1 VELKKSR
8 KLVNLYL
15 KSIVLFLFLF
25 SPFSH
30 LSFAKDSLSSKQPS
44 LYVKNSKSLKV
55 RSLKAI
61 VVNQNTGEVIYEKN
75 ADVRASIASLTK
87 LMTAM
92 VVLDSG
98 LDLNKEIKLTK
109 ADIDRVKRTTSRLP
123 IGTKL
128 TKYEL
133 LKAALIS
140 SDNRAAFALSR
151 SYPSGRK
158 GFINAMNVKAI
169 QLGMQNS
176 QFRDP
181 TGLDKRNISTA
192 KDLLKLVRAAYQY
205 SVIRDLTTTPSESI
219 KIGRKRNSIGFNN
232 TNPLVRKGVWDI
244 GLSKTGFIRE
254 SGRCLV
260 LQTII
265 NDEPIIIVL
274 LNSYGKLT
282 RFADVKRIRNWMNKL
297 NKKAT

>member
-1 VELKKSR
+1 M
-8 KLVNLYL
+8 NLYIR
-15 KSIVLFLFLF
+15 SILLAIFLFL
-25 SPFSH
+25 PFINST
-30 LSFAKDSLSSKQPS
+30 FAKDLSHSKSPS

-55 RSLKAI
+55 RSSKAI
-61 VVNQNTGEVIYEKN
+61 VVNQNTGEIIYQKN
-75 ADVRASIASLTK
+75 ADIKASIASLTK

-98 LDLNKEIKLTK
+98 LDLNKKITITK

-128 TKYEL
+128 SRYEL
-133 LKAALIS
+133 LKVALIS

-169 QLGMQNS
+169 QLDMQKS
-176 QFRDP
+176 QFQDP

-192 KDLLKLVRAAYQY
+192 KDLLKLVRAAYEY
-205 SVIRDLTTTPSESI
+205 SVIRDLTTTASENI
-219 KIGRKRNSIGFNN
+219 KVGKRKNSVGFNN
-232 TNPLVRKGVWDI
+232 TNPLVRKGLWDI

-260 LQTII
+260 LQTVI
-265 NDEPIIIVL
+265 NNEPIIIVL

-282 RFADVKRIRNWMNKL
+282 RFADVKRIKNWMNKI
-297 NKKAT
+297 NKKRS

>member
-1 VELKKSR
+1 MKFYFKSV
-8 KLVNLYL
+8 LL
-15 KSIVLFLFLF
+15 VLFLISSLT
-25 SPFSH
+25 H
-30 LSFAKDSLSSKQPS
+30 LTFAKDLVSAKNPS

-61 VVNQNTGEVIYEKN
+61 VVNQNTGEVIYEKK
-75 ADVRASIASLTK
+75 ADARASIASLTK

-98 LDLNKEIKLTK
+98 MDLNKKITLTK

-123 IGTKL
+123 IGAKL
-128 TKYEL
+128 SRYEL
-133 LKAALIS
+133 LKVALIS

-205 SVIRDLTTTPSESI
+205 SVIRELTTTPSESI
-219 KIGRKRNSIGFNN
+219 KIGNKRNSIGFNN

-254 SGRCLV
+254 AGRCLV
-260 LQTII
+260 LQTVI
-265 NDEPIIIVL
+265 DGEPIIIIL

-282 RFADVKRIRNWMNKL
+282 RFADVKRIRNWMNRI
-297 NKKAT
+297 NKKKT

>member
-1 VELKKSR
+1 M
-8 KLVNLYL
+8 
-15 KSIVLFLFLF
+15 FLFL
-25 SPFSH
+25 SLQFSH
-30 LSFAKDSLSSKQPS
+30 LTFAKESSQSNSPS

-61 VVNQNTGEVIYEKN
+61 VVNQRTGEVIYQKK
-75 ADVRASIASLTK
+75 ADAKASIASLTK

-98 LDLNKEIKLTK
+98 MNLNKEIIITK

-123 IGTKL
+123 IGEKL
-128 TKYEL
+128 SRYEL

-176 QFRDP
+176 QFETQQD
-181 TGLDKRNISTA
+181 
-192 KDLLKLVRAAYQY
+192 
-205 SVIRDLTTTPSESI
+205 
-219 KIGRKRNSIGFNN
+219 
-232 TNPLVRKGVWDI
+232 
-244 GLSKTGFIRE
+244 
-254 SGRCLV
+254 
-260 LQTII
+260 
-265 NDEPIIIVL
+265 
-274 LNSYGKLT
+274 
-282 RFADVKRIRNWMNKL
+282 
-297 NKKAT
+297 

>member
-1 VELKKSR
+1 MKFYFKSV
-8 KLVNLYL
+8 LL
-15 KSIVLFLFLF
+15 VLFLISSLT
-25 SPFSH
+25 H
-30 LSFAKDSLSSKQPS
+30 LTFAKDLVSAKNPS

-61 VVNQNTGEVIYEKN
+61 VVNQNTGEVIYEKK
-75 ADVRASIASLTK
+75 ADARASIASLTK

-98 LDLNKEIKLTK
+98 MDLNKKITLTK

-123 IGTKL
+123 IGAKL
-128 TKYEL
+128 SRYEL
-133 LKAALIS
+133 LKVALIS

-205 SVIRDLTTTPSESI
+205 SVIRELTTTPSESI
-219 KIGRKRNSIGFNN
+219 KIGNKRNSIGFNN

-254 SGRCLV
+254 AGRCLV
-260 LQTII
+260 LQTVI
-265 NDEPIIIVL
+265 DGEPIIIVL

-282 RFADVKRIRNWMNKL
+282 RFADVKRIRTWMNRV
-297 NKKAT
+297 NKKKT

>member
-1 VELKKSR
+1 M
-8 KLVNLYL
+8 NLYFKGMFL
-15 KSIVLFLFLF
+15 VLFLFSSF
-25 SPFSH
+25 TH
-30 LSFAKDSLSSKQPS
+30 LTFAKEPLSVKNLS
-44 LYVKNSKSLKV
+44 LYAKNSKSLKV

-61 VVNQNTGEVIYEKN
+61 VVNQKTGEVIYEKN
-75 ADVRASIASLTK
+75 ADAKASIASLTK

-98 LDLNKEIKLTK
+98 LDLNEIITLTK
-109 ADIDRVKRTTSRLP
+109 ADIDRIKRTTSRLP
-123 IGTKL
+123 IGSKL
-128 TKYEL
+128 SRYEL
-133 LKAALIS
+133 LKAELIS

-158 GFINAMNVKAI
+158 GFISAMNVKAI
-169 QLGMQNS
+169 QLGMQKS

-192 KDLLKLVRAAYQY
+192 KDLLKLARAAYQY
-205 SVIRDLTTTPSESI
+205 SVIRELTTTASENI
-219 KIGRKRNSIGFNN
+219 KISKKRNSIGFNN
-232 TNPLVRKGVWDI
+232 TNPLVKKDEWDI

-260 LQTII
+260 VQTII
-265 NDEPIIIVL
+265 DDQPIIIVL

-282 RFADVKRIRNWMNKL
+282 RFADVKRIRNWMNRV
-297 NKKAT
+297 NKKKT

>member
-1 VELKKSR
+1 MD
-8 KLVNLYL
+8 LYI
-15 KSIVLFLFLF
+15 KSILLVIFLF

-30 LSFAKDSLSSKQPS
+30 LTLAKEPLSSKKPS

-61 VVNQNTGEVIYEKN
+61 VVNQNTGEIIYEKN

-133 LKAALIS
+133 LKVALIS

-205 SVIRDLTTTPSESI
+205 PVIRDLTTTPSESI

-260 LQTII
+260 LQTTI
-265 NDEPIIIVL
+265 NGEPIIIVL

-297 NKKAT
+297 NKKST

>member
-1 VELKKSR
+1 M
-8 KLVNLYL
+8 NLYL
-15 KSIVLFLFLF
+15 KNISLVLVLFF
-25 SPFSH
+25 SFTYQA
-30 LSFAKDSLSSKQPS
+30 FAKEPLSLKTPS

-61 VVNQNTGEVIYEKN
+61 VVNQNTGEVIYEKK
-75 ADVRASIASLTK
+75 ADAKASIASLTK

-98 LDLNKEIKLTK
+98 MDLNKKIILTK

-123 IGTKL
+123 IGAKL
-128 TKYEL
+128 SRYEL

-192 KDLLKLVRAAYQY
+192 NDLLKLVRAAYQY
-205 SVIRDLTTTPSESI
+205 SLIRELTTTPSENI
-219 KIGRKRNSIGFNN
+219 KMGKKRNSINFNN
-232 TNPLVRKGVWDI
+232 TNPLVRKGGWDI

-265 NDEPIIIVL
+265 DGEPIIIVL

-282 RFADVKRIRNWMNKL
+282 RFADVKRIRNWMNKI
-297 NKKAT
+297 NKKKT

>member
-1 VELKKSR
+1 M
-8 KLVNLYL
+8 NLYF
-15 KSIVLFLFLF
+15 KSILLFLFLSLLF
-25 SPFSH
+25 PN
-30 LSFAKDSLSSKQPS
+30 LSFAKELAQSKSPS

-61 VVNQNTGEVIYEKN
+61 VVNQNTGEVIYQKK
-75 ADVRASIASLTK
+75 ADVKASIASLTK

-98 LDLNKEIKLTK
+98 MDLNKKITLTK

-128 TKYEL
+128 SRYEL
-133 LKAALIS
+133 LKVALIS

-169 QLGMQNS
+169 QLGMQKS

-205 SVIRDLTTTPSESI
+205 SLIRELTTTASENI
-219 KIGRKRNSIGFNN
+219 KIGKRRNSIGFNN
-232 TNPLVRKGVWDI
+232 TNPLVRKGAWDI

-260 LQTII
+260 LQTVI
-265 NDEPIIIVL
+265 DGEPIIIIL

-282 RFADVKRIRNWMNKL
+282 RFADVKRIRNWMNRL
-297 NKKAT
+297 NKKKT

>member
-1 VELKKSR
+1 MK
-8 KLVNLYL
+8 LYL
-15 KSIVLFLFLF
+15 RSILLVLFLL
-25 SPFSH
+25 SSLTH
-30 LSFAKDSLSSKQPS
+30 LTFAKNLVSAKNPS

-61 VVNQNTGEVIYEKN
+61 VVNQNTGEVIYEKK
-75 ADVRASIASLTK
+75 ADARASIASLTK

-98 LDLNKEIKLTK
+98 MDLNKKITLTK

-123 IGTKL
+123 IGAKL
-128 TKYEL
+128 SRYEL

-205 SVIRDLTTTPSESI
+205 SVIRELTTTPSESI
-219 KIGRKRNSIGFNN
+219 KIGNKRNSIGFNN

-254 SGRCLV
+254 AGRCLV
-260 LQTII
+260 LQTVI
-265 NDEPIIIVL
+265 DGEPIIIVL

-282 RFADVKRIRNWMNKL
+282 RFADVKRIRTWMNRV
-297 NKKAT
+297 NKKKT

>member
-1 VELKKSR
+1 M
-8 KLVNLYL
+8 NLYFR
-15 KSIVLFLFLF
+15 SFLLAALLF
-25 SPFSH
+25 SPFSN
-30 LSFAKDSLSSKQPS
+30 LTFAKDPSHSKSPS

-55 RSLKAI
+55 RSLKAM
-61 VVNQNTGEVIYEKN
+61 VVNQDSGEVIYQKN
-75 ADVRASIASLTK
+75 ADAKASIASLTK

-98 LDLNKEIKLTK
+98 LDLTKKVKITK

-123 IGTKL
+123 IGTEL
-128 TKYEL
+128 SRYEL

-169 QLGMQNS
+169 QLDMQKS

-181 TGLDKRNISTA
+181 TGLDKGNISTA

-205 SVIRDLTTTPSESI
+205 SLIRELTTSPSENI
-219 KIGRKRNSIGFNN
+219 KVGKRRNGINFNN

-260 LQTII
+260 LQTVI
-265 NDEPIIIVL
+265 NEEPIIIVL

-282 RFADVKRIRNWMNKL
+282 RFADVKRIRNWMNRI
-297 NKKAT
+297 NKKTS

>member
-1 VELKKSR
+1 
-8 KLVNLYL
+8 VNLYL
-15 KSIVLFLFLF
+15 RSFLLAALLF
-25 SPFSH
+25 SPFSN
-30 LSFAKDSLSSKQPS
+30 LTFAKDPSHSKSPS

-61 VVNQNTGEVIYEKN
+61 VVNQNTGEVIYQKN
-75 ADVRASIASLTK
+75 SDAKASIASLTK

-98 LDLNKEIKLTK
+98 LDLNKKIKITK

-123 IGTKL
+123 IGSKL
-128 TKYEL
+128 SRYEL

-169 QLGMQNS
+169 QLDMQKS
-176 QFRDP
+176 QFSDP

-192 KDLLKLVRAAYQY
+192 NDLLKLVRAAYQY
-205 SVIRDLTTTPSESI
+205 SLIRELTTSPSENI
-219 KIGRKRNSIGFNN
+219 KIGKRRNGVNFNN

-260 LQTII
+260 LQTVI

-282 RFADVKRIRNWMNKL
+282 RFADVKRIKNWMNRI
-297 NKKAT
+297 NKKTS

>member
-1 VELKKSR
+1 MYKR
-8 KLVNLYL
+8 Q
-15 KSIVLFLFLF
+15 
-25 SPFSH
+25 
-30 LSFAKDSLSSKQPS
+30 D
-44 LYVKNSKSLKV
+44 VK
-55 RSLKAI
+55 
-61 VVNQNTGEVIYEKN
+61 
-75 ADVRASIASLTK
+75 ASIASLTK

-98 LDLNKEIKLTK
+98 MDLNKKIKITK

-123 IGTKL
+123 IGSKL
-128 TKYEL
+128 SRYEL

-205 SVIRDLTTTPSESI
+205 SVIRKLTTSPSESI
-219 KIGRKRNSIGFNN
+219 KIGKKKNSIGFNN
-232 TNPLVRKGVWDI
+232 TNPLVRRGIWNI

-254 SGRCLV
+254 AGRCLV
-260 LQTII
+260 LQTVI
-265 NDEPIIIVL
+265 DGEPIIIVL

-282 RFADVKRIRNWMNKL
+282 RFADVKRIRNWMNRI
-297 NKKAT
+297 NKKKT

>member
-1 VELKKSR
+1 M
-8 KLVNLYL
+8 NLYL
-15 KSIVLFLFLF
+15 KSILLFLFL
-25 SPFSH
+25 SLPFSH
-30 LSFAKDSLSSKQPS
+30 LTLAKESFQSKSPS

-61 VVNQNTGEVIYEKN
+61 VVNQKTGEVIYQKK
-75 ADVRASIASLTK
+75 ADAKASIASLTK

-98 LDLNKEIKLTK
+98 KDLNKKITLTK

-123 IGTKL
+123 IGAKL
-128 TKYEL
+128 SRYEL

-192 KDLLKLVRAAYQY
+192 KDLLKLARAAYQY
-205 SVIRDLTTTPSESI
+205 SVIRELTTTASENI
-219 KIGRKRNSIGFNN
+219 KISKKRNSIGFNN
-232 TNPLVRKGVWDI
+232 TNPLVKKDEWDI

-260 LQTII
+260 VQTII
-265 NDEPIIIVL
+265 DDQPIIIIL

-282 RFADVKRIRNWMNKL
+282 RFADVKRIRNWMNRV
-297 NKKAT
+297 NKKKT

>member
-1 VELKKSR
+1 M
-8 KLVNLYL
+8 NLYI
-15 KSIVLFLFLF
+15 KSILLVIFLF
-25 SPFSH
+25 SPFSY
-30 LSFAKDSLSSKQPS
+30 LTLAKEPLSSKNPS

-61 VVNQNTGEVIYEKN
+61 VVNQNTGEIIYEKN
-75 ADVRASIASLTK
+75 SDAIASIASLTK

-133 LKAALIS
+133 LKVALIS

-205 SVIRDLTTTPSESI
+205 PVIRDLTTTPSESI

-260 LQTII
+260 LQTTI
-265 NDEPIIIVL
+265 NGEPIIIVL

-297 NKKAT
+297 NKKST

>member
-1 VELKKSR
+1 M
-8 KLVNLYL
+8 NLYF
-15 KSIVLFLFLF
+15 KSFFLAIFLFL
-25 SPFSH
+25 P
-30 LSFAKDSLSSKQPS
+30 LTNLTFAKDASNSKSPN

-61 VVNQNTGEVIYEKN
+61 VVNQDSGEVIYQKN
-75 ADVRASIASLTK
+75 ADSKASIASLTK

-98 LDLNKEIKLTK
+98 SDLSKKIKITK

-123 IGTKL
+123 IGTEL
-128 TKYEL
+128 SRYEL

-169 QLGMQNS
+169 QLDMQKS

-181 TGLDKRNISTA
+181 TGLDKGNISTA

-205 SVIRDLTTTPSESI
+205 SLIRELTTSPSENI
-219 KIGRKRNSIGFNN
+219 KVGKRRNGISFNN
-232 TNPLVRKGVWDI
+232 TNPLVRKGAWDI

-260 LQTII
+260 LQTVI
-265 NDEPIIIVL
+265 NEEPIIIVL

-282 RFADVKRIRNWMNKL
+282 RFADVKRIRNWMNRI
-297 NKKAT
+297 NKKTS

>member
-1 VELKKSR
+1 MNFFLKIILLVLFSFSSFNHLVFAKEPLSKKS
-8 KLVNLYL
+8 L
-15 KSIVLFLFLF
+15 
-25 SPFSH
+25 
-30 LSFAKDSLSSKQPS
+30 S

-61 VVNQNTGEVIYEKN
+61 VVNQNTGEVIYEKK
-75 ADVRASIASLTK
+75 ADAKASIASLTK

-98 LDLNKEIKLTK
+98 LDLNQKIILTK

-128 TKYEL
+128 SRYEL

-176 QFRDP
+176 QFQDP

-205 SVIRDLTTTPSESI
+205 SIIRELTTTPSESI
-219 KIGRKRNSIGFNN
+219 KVGKKRNRIGFNN

-254 SGRCLV
+254 AGRCLV
-260 LQTII
+260 LQTVI
-265 NDEPIIIVL
+265 DGEPVIIVL

-282 RFADVKRIRNWMNKL
+282 RFADVKRIRNWMNRI
-297 NKKAT
+297 NKKKT

>member
-1 VELKKSR
+1 
-8 KLVNLYL
+8 VNLYF
-15 KSIVLFLFLF
+15 KSILLFLFLSLS
-25 SPFSH
+25 SPFPH
-30 LSFAKDSLSSKQPS
+30 LSFAKELAQSKSPS

-61 VVNQNTGEVIYEKN
+61 VVNQNTGEVIYQKK
-75 ADVRASIASLTK
+75 ADVKASIASLTK

-98 LDLNKEIKLTK
+98 MDLNKKITLTK

-128 TKYEL
+128 SRYEL
-133 LKAALIS
+133 LKVALIS

-169 QLGMQNS
+169 QLGMQKS
-176 QFRDP
+176 QFNDP

-205 SVIRDLTTTPSESI
+205 SLIRELTTTASENI
-219 KIGRKRNSIGFNN
+219 KIGKRRNSIGFNN

-260 LQTII
+260 LQTVI
-265 NDEPIIIVL
+265 DGEPIIIIL

-282 RFADVKRIRNWMNKL
+282 RFADVKRIRNWMNRL
-297 NKKAT
+297 NKKKT

>member
-1 VELKKSR
+1 M
-8 KLVNLYL
+8 NLYF
-15 KSIVLFLFLF
+15 KSFFLAVFLFL
-25 SPFSH
+25 P
-30 LSFAKDSLSSKQPS
+30 LTNLTFAKDSSNLKSPS

-55 RSLKAI
+55 RSLKAM
-61 VVNQNTGEVIYEKN
+61 VVNQDSGEVIYQKN
-75 ADVRASIASLTK
+75 ADAKASIASVTK

-98 LDLNKEIKLTK
+98 LDLSKKIKITK

-123 IGTKL
+123 IGTEL
-128 TKYEL
+128 SRYEL

-169 QLGMQNS
+169 QLDMQKS

-181 TGLDKRNISTA
+181 TGLDKGNISTA

-205 SVIRDLTTTPSESI
+205 SLIRELTTSPSENI
-219 KIGRKRNSIGFNN
+219 KIGKRRSGINFNN

-260 LQTII
+260 LQTVI
-265 NDEPIIIVL
+265 NEEPIIIIL

-282 RFADVKRIRNWMNKL
+282 RFADVKRIKNWMNRI
-297 NKKAT
+297 NKKTS

>member
-1 VELKKSR
+1 
-8 KLVNLYL
+8 VNLYFKGMFL
-15 KSIVLFLFLF
+15 VLFLFSSF
-25 SPFSH
+25 TH
-30 LSFAKDSLSSKQPS
+30 LTFAKEPLSVKNLS
-44 LYVKNSKSLKV
+44 LYAKNSKSLKV

-61 VVNQNTGEVIYEKN
+61 VVNQKTGEVIYEKN
-75 ADVRASIASLTK
+75 ADAKASIASLTK

-98 LDLNKEIKLTK
+98 LDLNEIFTLTK
-109 ADIDRVKRTTSRLP
+109 ADIDRIKRTTSRLP
-123 IGTKL
+123 IGSKL
-128 TKYEL
+128 SRYEL

-158 GFINAMNVKAI
+158 GFISAMNVKAI
-169 QLGMQNS
+169 QLGMQKS

-192 KDLLKLVRAAYQY
+192 KDLLKLARAAYQY
-205 SVIRDLTTTPSESI
+205 SVIRELTTTASENI
-219 KIGRKRNSIGFNN
+219 KISKKRNSIGFNN
-232 TNPLVRKGVWDI
+232 TNPLVKKDEWDI

-260 LQTII
+260 VQTII
-265 NDEPIIIVL
+265 DDQPIIIIL

-282 RFADVKRIRNWMNKL
+282 RFADVKRIRNWMNRV
-297 NKKAT
+297 NKKKT

>member
-1 VELKKSR
+1 M
-8 KLVNLYL
+8 NLYI
-15 KSIVLFLFLF
+15 KSILLVIFLF

-30 LSFAKDSLSSKQPS
+30 LTLAKDSLSSKQPS

-61 VVNQNTGEVIYEKN
+61 VVNQNTGEIIYEKN
-75 ADVRASIASLTK
+75 SDVRASIASLTK

-98 LDLNKEIKLTK
+98 LDLNKEIELTK

-133 LKAALIS
+133 LKVALIS

-205 SVIRDLTTTPSESI
+205 PVIRDLTTTPSESI

-260 LQTII
+260 LQTTI
-265 NDEPIIIVL
+265 NGEPIIIVL

-297 NKKAT
+297 NKKST

>member
-1 VELKKSR
+1 MK
-8 KLVNLYL
+8 LYL
-15 KSIVLFLFLF
+15 RSILLVLFLL
-25 SPFSH
+25 SSLTH
-30 LSFAKDSLSSKQPS
+30 LTFAKDLVSAKNPS

-61 VVNQNTGEVIYEKN
+61 VVNQNTGEVIYEKK
-75 ADVRASIASLTK
+75 ADARASIASLTK

-98 LDLNKEIKLTK
+98 MDLNKKITLTK

-123 IGTKL
+123 IGAKL
-128 TKYEL
+128 SRYEL

-205 SVIRDLTTTPSESI
+205 SVIRELTTTPSESI
-219 KIGRKRNSIGFNN
+219 KIGNKRNSIGFNN

-254 SGRCLV
+254 AGRCLV
-260 LQTII
+260 LQTVI
-265 NDEPIIIVL
+265 DGEPIIIVL

-282 RFADVKRIRNWMNKL
+282 RFADVKRIRTWMNRV
-297 NKKAT
+297 NKKKT

>member
-1 VELKKSR
+1 M
-8 KLVNLYL
+8 NLYI
-15 KSIVLFLFLF
+15 KSILLVIFLF

-30 LSFAKDSLSSKQPS
+30 LTLAKDSLSSKQPS

-61 VVNQNTGEVIYEKN
+61 VVNQNTGEIIYEKN

-128 TKYEL
+128 TRYEL

-205 SVIRDLTTTPSESI
+205 PVIRDLTTTPSESI

>member
-1 VELKKSR
+1 M
-8 KLVNLYL
+8 NLYI
-15 KSIVLFLFLF
+15 KSILLVIFLF

-30 LSFAKDSLSSKQPS
+30 LTLAKDSLSSKQPS

-61 VVNQNTGEVIYEKN
+61 VVNQNTGEIIYEKN
-75 ADVRASIASLTK
+75 ADARASIASLTK

-133 LKAALIS
+133 LKVALIS

-205 SVIRDLTTTPSESI
+205 PVIRDLTTTPSESI
-219 KIGRKRNSIGFNN
+219 KIGRKRNSIGFSN
-232 TNPLVRKGVWDI
+232 TNPLVRKGLWDI

-260 LQTII
+260 LQTTI
-265 NDEPIIIVL
+265 NGEPIIIVL

-297 NKKAT
+297 NKKST

>member
-1 VELKKSR
+1 M
-8 KLVNLYL
+8 NLYI
-15 KSIVLFLFLF
+15 KSILLVIFLF

-30 LSFAKDSLSSKQPS
+30 LTLAKDSLSSKQPS

-61 VVNQNTGEVIYEKN
+61 VVNQNTGEIIYEKN
-75 ADVRASIASLTK
+75 SDAIASIASLTK

-133 LKAALIS
+133 LKVALIS

-205 SVIRDLTTTPSESI
+205 PVIRDLTTTPSESI

-260 LQTII
+260 LQTTI
-265 NDEPIIIVL
+265 NGEPIIIVL

-297 NKKAT
+297 NKKST